1 MIFYR
6 KEGDAMKNTNLSR
19 QMTILVVREAHQ
31 PVRQIQL
38 SKPLVIV
45 VPMIALLSI
54 SGLIVHMKLQSNQQ
68 IAQLQQ
74 QVYAQQYQ
82 FDVVVT
88 NKEQAITRL
97 QNEVIQLSA
106 EAKNMVGKLERVSA
120 LEDELQR
127 FINKYH
133 TGSKVPASASTSGTT
148 SGSTSSF
155 TAGSAVTSS
164 SKDSDDL
171 NGLGGEFI
179 AVHDNEIDQL
189 AIETHQDYE
198 VINEMLIEMEKNLPI
213 TLKRARQTQYSL
225 SGTPSGWPTL
235 STRLTS
241 NFGYRTD
248 PFSGRAAFH
257 AGIDIGGKIGD
268 PVYAAAAGTVITS
281 ETSSSRG
288 NYIVIQHPNG
298 IQSWYLHLQKSSVA
312 KGEQVTKGQNIGK
325 LGNTGR
331 STGAHLHFE
340 IMKNNQLVDPLHYV
354 SLEE

>member
-1 MIFYR
+1 
-6 KEGDAMKNTNLSR
+6 MKNTNLSR

-133 TGSKVPASASTSGTT
+133 TGSKVPASASTSG
-148 SGSTSSF
+148 STSSV

-189 AIETHQDYE
+189 AIETYQDYE
-198 VINEMLIEMEKNLPI
+198 MINKMLNEMEKNLPI

-235 STRLTS
+235 SARLTS

-248 PFSGRAAFH
+248 PFSGKAAFH

-268 PVYAAAAGTVITS
+268 PIYAAAAGTVITS
-281 ETSSSRG
+281 EASSSRG

-298 IQSWYLHLQKSSVA
+298 IQSWYLHLQKSGVA

-340 IMKNNQLVDPLHYV
+340 IMKNNQLVDPLNYV
-354 SLEE
+354 SSEE

>member
-1 MIFYR
+1 M
-6 KEGDAMKNTNLSR
+6 
-19 QMTILVVREAHQ
+19 
-31 PVRQIQL
+31 
-38 SKPLVIV
+38 
-45 VPMIALLSI
+45 
-54 SGLIVHMKLQSNQQ
+54 
-68 IAQLQQ
+68 QLQQ
-74 QVYAQQYQ
+74 QVYAQKYQ

-120 LEDELQR
+120 LEDELQS
-127 FINKYH
+127 FINKYN
-133 TGSKVPASASTSGTT
+133 TGSKVPASASNSRST
-148 SGSTSSF
+148 SGST
-155 TAGSAVTSS
+155 VTTS
-164 SKDSDDL
+164 SKDVADS

-198 VINEMLIEMEKNLPI
+198 MINEMLNEMEKNLPI

-225 SGTPSGWPTL
+225 SGTPSAWPTL

-248 PFSGRAAFH
+248 PFSGKAAFH
-257 AGIDIGGKIGD
+257 AGIDIGGKMGD
-268 PVYAAAAGTVITS
+268 PIYAAAAGTVITS
-281 ETSSSRG
+281 EASSSRG

-298 IQSWYLHLQKSSVA
+298 IQSWYLHLQKS
-312 KGEQVTKGQNIGK
+312 GVTKGDQVIKGQTIGK
-325 LGNTGR
+325 LGSTGR

-340 IMKNNQLVDPLHYV
+340 IMKNNQLVDPLNYV

>member
-1 MIFYR
+1 VIFYR

-133 TGSKVPASASTSGTT
+133 TGSKVPASASTSGST
-148 SGSTSSF
+148 SSSTSSF

-198 VINEMLIEMEKNLPI
+198 MINKMLNEMEKNLPI

-248 PFSGRAAFH
+248 PFSGKAAFH

-281 ETSSSRG
+281 EASSSRG

-298 IQSWYLHLQKSSVA
+298 IQSWYLHLQKSDVA
-312 KGEQVTKGQNIGK
+312 KGEQVTKGQYIGK

-340 IMKNNQLVDPLHYV
+340 IMKNNQLVDPLNYI
-354 SLEE
+354 SSEE

>member
-1 MIFYR
+1 VIFYR

-68 IAQLQQ
+68 ITQLQQ

-133 TGSKVPASASTSGTT
+133 TGSKVPASASTSG
-148 SGSTSSF
+148 STSSV

-189 AIETHQDYE
+189 AIETYQDYE
-198 VINEMLIEMEKNLPI
+198 MINKMLNEMEKNLPI

-235 STRLTS
+235 SARLTS

-248 PFSGRAAFH
+248 PFSGKAAFH

-268 PVYAAAAGTVITS
+268 PIYAAAAGTVITS
-281 ETSSSRG
+281 EASSSRG

-298 IQSWYLHLQKSSVA
+298 IQSWYLHLQKSGVA

-340 IMKNNQLVDPLHYV
+340 IMKNNQLVDPLNYV
-354 SLEE
+354 SSEE

>member
-1 MIFYR
+1 
-6 KEGDAMKNTNLSR
+6 MKYTSLSR

-31 PVRQIQL
+31 PVKQIHL
-38 SKPLVIV
+38 SKPLIIV
-45 VPMIALLSI
+45 VPMVALLSI

-88 NKEQAITRL
+88 NKDQAVTRL
-97 QNEVIQLSA
+97 QNEVIKLSA

-133 TGSKVPASASTSGTT
+133 TGSKVPASASTSSSTT
-148 SGSTSSF
+148 S
-155 TAGSAVTSS
+155 SS
-164 SKDSDDL
+164 SKDTDL
-171 NGLGGEFI
+171 TGLGGEFI

-198 VINEMLIEMEKNLPI
+198 MINEMLNEMEKNLPI

-225 SGTPSGWPTL
+225 SGTPSAWPTL

-248 PFSGRAAFH
+248 PFSGTAAFH

-268 PVYAAAAGTVITS
+268 PIYAAAAGTVITS
-281 ETSSSRG
+281 EASSSRG

-298 IQSWYLHLQKSSVA
+298 IQSWYLHMQKSNVS
-312 KGEQVTKGQNIGK
+312 KGDQVTKGQTIGR

-340 IMKNNQLVDPLHYV
+340 IMKNNQLVNPLNYV
-354 SLEE
+354 SSEQ

>member
-1 MIFYR
+1 
-6 KEGDAMKNTNLSR
+6 MKNTRLSR

-74 QVYAQQYQ
+74 QVYAQKYQ

-120 LEDELQR
+120 LEDELQS
-127 FINKYH
+127 FINKYN
-133 TGSKVPASASTSGTT
+133 TGSKVPASASNSRST
-148 SGSTSSF
+148 SGST
-155 TAGSAVTSS
+155 VTTS
-164 SKDSDDL
+164 SKDVADS

-198 VINEMLIEMEKNLPI
+198 MINEMLNEMEKNLPI

-225 SGTPSGWPTL
+225 SGTPSAWPTL

-248 PFSGRAAFH
+248 PFSGKAAFH
-257 AGIDIGGKIGD
+257 AGIDIGGKMGD
-268 PVYAAAAGTVITS
+268 PIYAAAAGTVITS
-281 ETSSSRG
+281 EASSSRG

-298 IQSWYLHLQKSSVA
+298 IQSWYLHLQKS
-312 KGEQVTKGQNIGK
+312 GVTKGDQVIKGQTIGK
-325 LGNTGR
+325 LGSTGR

-340 IMKNNQLVDPLHYV
+340 IMKNNQLVDPLNYV

>member
-1 MIFYR
+1 
-6 KEGDAMKNTNLSR
+6 MKNTNLSR

-38 SKPLVIV
+38 SKPLIIV
-45 VPMIALLSI
+45 VPMVALLSI

-133 TGSKVPASASTSGTT
+133 TGSKVPASAS
-148 SGSTSSF
+148 
-155 TAGSAVTSS
+155 
-164 SKDSDDL
+164 KDSDDF

-198 VINEMLIEMEKNLPI
+198 MINKMLNEMEKNLPI

-248 PFSGRAAFH
+248 PFSGKAAFH

-281 ETSSSRG
+281 EASSSRG

-298 IQSWYLHLQKSSVA
+298 IQSWYLHLQKSVVA

-340 IMKNNQLVDPLHYV
+340 IMKNNQLVDPLNYV
-354 SLEE
+354 SSEQ

>member
-1 MIFYR
+1 VIFYR

-133 TGSKVPASASTSGTT
+133 TGSKVPASASTSG
-148 SGSTSSF
+148 STSSV

-189 AIETHQDYE
+189 AIETYQDYE
-198 VINEMLIEMEKNLPI
+198 MINKMLNEMEKNLPI

-235 STRLTS
+235 SARLTS

-248 PFSGRAAFH
+248 PFSGKAAFH

-268 PVYAAAAGTVITS
+268 PIYAAAAGTVITS
-281 ETSSSRG
+281 EASSSRG

-298 IQSWYLHLQKSSVA
+298 IQSWYLHLQKSGVA

-340 IMKNNQLVDPLHYV
+340 IMKNNQLVDPLNYV
-354 SLEE
+354 SSEE

>member
-6 KEGDAMKNTNLSR
+6 KEGDAVKNTNLSR

-133 TGSKVPASASTSGTT
+133 TGSKVPASASTSSFT
-148 SGSTSSF
+148 SGY
-155 TAGSAVTSS
+155 TADSAATFS

-198 VINEMLIEMEKNLPI
+198 MINEMLNEMEKNLPI
-213 TLKRARQTQYSL
+213 TLKRARQTQYGL
-225 SGTPSGWPTL
+225 SGTPSAWPTL

-248 PFSGRAAFH
+248 PFSGKAAFH

-268 PVYAAAAGTVITS
+268 PIYAAAAGTVITS
-281 ETSSSRG
+281 EASSSRG

-298 IQSWYLHLQKSSVA
+298 IQSWYLHLQKSGVA
-312 KGEQVTKGQNIGK
+312 KGEQVTKGQTIGR

-340 IMKNNQLVDPLHYV
+340 IMKSNQLVDPLNYV
-354 SLEE
+354 SNEE

>member
-38 SKPLVIV
+38 SKPLIIV
-45 VPMIALLSI
+45 VPMVALLSI

-133 TGSKVPASASTSGTT
+133 TGSKVPASAS
-148 SGSTSSF
+148 
-155 TAGSAVTSS
+155 
-164 SKDSDDL
+164 KDSDDF

-198 VINEMLIEMEKNLPI
+198 MINKMLNEMEKNLPI

-248 PFSGRAAFH
+248 PFSGKAAFH

-281 ETSSSRG
+281 EASSSRG

-298 IQSWYLHLQKSSVA
+298 IQSWYLHLQKSVVA

-340 IMKNNQLVDPLHYV
+340 IMKNNQLVDPLNYV
-354 SLEE
+354 SSEQ